1 MCMHPH
7 GIIPLQAMVWSA
19 YCDQYFSDPITGD
32 TLYGFGAAADV
43 VKYLPFIKN
52 IMGWLS
58 AGSANYDV
66 LKRGLDEGIA
76 EQCNVNN
83 NRKPRHLFLLPGGVA
98 EVFESTVG
106 HNAIVFKNRR
116 GLVKLAIETGSDLLP
131 CYVFGGTDFYH
142 NIATGTGI
150 LSRISRKMK
159 AGVTIFYGWFFLPLP
174 FLPKVTLCVADPIRV
189 EKVEGEIPKELIESI
204 HKEYI
209 EAIKEL
215 FEKYKVKAGYP
226 DAVLDVK

>member
-1 MCMHPH
+1 M
-7 GIIPLQAMVWSA
+7 AWSA

-58 AGSANYDV
+58 AGSASYNV
-66 LKRGLDEGIA
+66 LKRGLDSGIA
-76 EQCNVNN
+76 EQCNANN
-83 NRKPRHLFLLPGGVA
+83 NRRPRHLFLLPGGVA

-116 GLVKLAIETGSDLLP
+116 GLVKLALETGSDLLP

-142 NIATGTGI
+142 NLATGTNI
-150 LSRISRKMK
+150 LARISRKMK
-159 AGVTIFYGWFFLPLP
+159 AGVTVFWGWFGLPLP

-189 EKVEGEIPKELIESI
+189 EKVEGEIPKELIDSI
-204 HKEYI
+204 HKKYI
-209 EAIKEL
+209 ETIVEL

-226 DAVLDVK
+226 NAVLIVK